1 MFDRNVE
8 TFLQK
13 FSSRYRRTGCGQ
25 PYRKFVP
32 EIPVILTLPSAI
44 PDYLPVTRWF
54 FIPRPVLPCMSAETE
69 AVKTVAGLMALAAR
83 TAPKAVGLDSI
94 AIEVITGKDQEKIAA
109 KMIEIAKETG
119 MDFFRT
125 NGEQVRASEALVL
138 IGVAG
143 QKALGLNCGGCGHA
157 TCAEMTK
164 AVAAAKGHKTDY
176 AGPNCVIKVTDLG
189 IAVGSAAKTASI
201 HNADNRI
208 MYSAG
213 VAAMKLGII
222 KGCSI
227 VYGIPLKA
235 SGQNIFFAAPME
247 H

>member
-1 MFDRNVE
+1 
-8 TFLQK
+8 
-13 FSSRYRRTGCGQ
+13 
-25 PYRKFVP
+25 
-32 EIPVILTLPSAI
+32 
-44 PDYLPVTRWF
+44 
-54 FIPRPVLPCMSAETE
+54 MSAETE

-83 TAPKAVGLDSI
+83 TAPKAVGLDSLT
-94 AIEVITGKDQEKIAA
+94 IEIVTAKDQEKIAA
-109 KMIEIAKETG
+109 KMIAIAKETG
-119 MDFFRT
+119 MDFFRI
-125 NGEQVRASEALVL
+125 NGEQVRVSDALVL

-143 QKALGLNCGGCGHA
+143 EKPLGLNCGGCGHA

-164 AVAAAKGHKTDY
+164 AGKAARANKTDY
-176 AGPNCVIKVTDLG
+176 AGPNCVFKVTDLG
-189 IAVGSAAKTASI
+189 IAVGSAVKTASI

-222 KGCSI
+222 KGCSM

-235 SGQNIFFAAPME
+235 SGQNIYFAAAME

>member
-1 MFDRNVE
+1 
-8 TFLQK
+8 
-13 FSSRYRRTGCGQ
+13 
-25 PYRKFVP
+25 
-32 EIPVILTLPSAI
+32 
-44 PDYLPVTRWF
+44 
-54 FIPRPVLPCMSAETE
+54 MSAETD

-83 TAPKAVGLDSI
+83 TAPKAVGLDSL
-94 AIEVITGKDQEKIAA
+94 AIEVVGRKEQEIIAGE
-109 KMIEIAKETG
+109 MIRIAKETG

-125 NGEQVRASEALVL
+125 NGEQILASDALVL
-138 IGVAG
+138 IGIAG
-143 QKALGLNCGGCGHA
+143 QNPIGLNCGGCGYA
-157 TCAEMTK
+157 TCNEMAQACEKTK
-164 AVAAAKGHKTDY
+164 PQKTDY
-176 AGPNCVIKVTDLG
+176 AGPNCVFKVTDLG

-235 SGQNIFFAAPME
+235 SGQNIYFTTAIE

>member
-1 MFDRNVE
+1 
-8 TFLQK
+8 
-13 FSSRYRRTGCGQ
+13 
-25 PYRKFVP
+25 
-32 EIPVILTLPSAI
+32 
-44 PDYLPVTRWF
+44 
-54 FIPRPVLPCMSAETE
+54 MSAETE

-83 TAPKAVGLDSI
+83 TAPKAVGLDSLTI
-94 AIEVITGKDQEKIAA
+94 KVVTGEDLEKIGT
-109 KMIEIAKETG
+109 KMILIAKETG
-119 MDFFRT
+119 MDFFRI
-125 NGEQVRASEALVL
+125 NGEQVKVSDALVL

-143 QKALGLNCGGCGHA
+143 LKPLGLNCGGCGHA
-157 TCAEMTK
+157 SCSEMAK
-164 AVAAAKGHKTDY
+164 AVVAAKSHKNDY
-176 AGPNCVIKVTDLG
+176 PGPNCVFKVTDLG
-189 IAVGSAAKTASI
+189 IAVSSAVKTASI

-235 SGQNIFFAAPME
+235 SGQNIFFAAAIG

>member
-1 MFDRNVE
+1 
-8 TFLQK
+8 
-13 FSSRYRRTGCGQ
+13 
-25 PYRKFVP
+25 
-32 EIPVILTLPSAI
+32 
-44 PDYLPVTRWF
+44 
-54 FIPRPVLPCMSAETE
+54 MSAETE

-94 AIEVITGKDQEKIAA
+94 AIEIVTGKDQEKIAE
-109 KMIEIAKETG
+109 KMIAIAEENG

-125 NGEQVRASEALVL
+125 NGEQVRASDALVL
-138 IGVAG
+138 IGVSG
-143 QKALGLNCGGCGHA
+143 TKPLGLNCGGCGYA
-157 TCAEMTK
+157 TCK
-164 AVAAAKGHKTDY
+164 AMVKACTEAKAHRTDY
-176 AGPNCVIKVTDLG
+176 AGPNCVFKVTDLG
-189 IAVGSAAKTASI
+189 IAVGSAVKTASI

-213 VAAMKLGII
+213 IAAMKLGII

-235 SGQNIFFAAPME
+235 SGQNIFFAAAIE